1 MNDLR
6 QALRDADPLGRE
18 PGMSA
23 ADTQRMRAMV
33 LAAAAQ
39 PHDGSG
45 WWPQP
50 AVVAATLILAAGAG
64 MILGQRFPSPVE
76 TASPAAVAAAPVRRQ
91 LQFETR
97 GGTRVIWVLNSEL
110 DLGKDPLP

>member
-1 MNDLR
+1 MNLR
-6 QALRDADPLGRE
+6 ERLREGDPVGQE

-23 ADTQRMRAMV
+23 DDVRRMRAAV
-33 LAAAAQ
+33 LATASSARSN
-39 PHDGSG
+39 HG

-50 AVVAATLILAAGAG
+50 IVVVATLILACSAGI
-64 MILGQRFPSPVE
+64 MLGYRLPRREIPD
-76 TASPAAVAAAPVRRQ
+76 PAAVQEPTAVRRQ

-97 GGTRVIWVLNSEL
+97 GGTRIIWVLNSEL